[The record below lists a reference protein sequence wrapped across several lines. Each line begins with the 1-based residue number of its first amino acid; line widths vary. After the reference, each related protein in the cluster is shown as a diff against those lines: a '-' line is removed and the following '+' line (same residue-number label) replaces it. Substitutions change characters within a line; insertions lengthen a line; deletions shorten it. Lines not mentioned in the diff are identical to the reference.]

1 MRSLLI
7 FTLVGV
13 GAQLV
18 DGALGMAFGVTA
30 TTLLVLSSVG
40 AAQASAAVHLAE
52 VGTTLASGLSHWRFK
67 NIDWPLVAKLGVPG
81 AVGAFLGATVLSS
94 LSTEHA
100 APLMAA
106 ILMAIGV
113 YVLLRFSLRTPI
125 AIGGQGTRHGAKFL
139 APLGL
144 FGGFID
150 ASGGGG
156 WGPVTTSTLL
166 SRGKTAPRTV
176 IGSVSA
182 SEFLVSVSASL
193 GFLIGLVGVSLV
205 GYSFVRLTRHLNHAG
220 SAYGLVGGTIG
231 PRTGFFSGFAMLGA
245 YWGFSIGTL
254 ALTAAFVNSFIAAL
268 QPGNDNPYQVPWL
281 VIVVIGAVISFLL
294 SGRDI
299 QLLAKI
305 LLAIEGIGILAMI
318 VLVVAIFAQG
328 GAPTTGIDF
337 SVFSFSGG
345 DVSGSAVL
353 AGVDSAFA
361 IDNHLANTEAVV
373 LAPVTD
379 GRWTCLQW
387 GALTPPFGPG
397 TGAANMVTT
406 VGDGSDASA
415 DPMG

>member
-30 TTLLVLSSVG
+30 TTLLVLSGVA

-81 AVGAFLGATVLSS
+81 AAGAFLGATLLSS
-94 LSTEHA
+94 LSTQHA

-106 ILMAIGV
+106 ILMCIGT
-113 YVLLRFSLRTPI
+113 YVLLRFSLRTPL
-125 AIGGQGTRHGAKFL
+125 AIGGRGTHHSAKFL

-166 SRGKTAPRTV
+166 SQGKTAPRTV

-193 GFLIGLVGVSLV
+193 GFLIGLRHEFLENWPVVVGLMVGGVIAAPIAAWLVSRISPALLGTAVGGVIVLTNSQKLVHFFGIHWPWSTAIYSLIVAAWVSLV
-205 GYSFVRLTRHLNHAG
+205 FYAWRVSRA
-220 SAYGLVGGTIG
+220 
-231 PRTGFFSGFAMLGA
+231 PRSTPAEK
-245 YWGFSIGTL
+245 
-254 ALTAAFVNSFIAAL
+254 
-268 QPGNDNPYQVPWL
+268 
-281 VIVVIGAVISFLL
+281 AVASE
-294 SGRDI
+294 
-299 QLLAKI
+299 A
-305 LLAIEGIGILAMI
+305 
-318 VLVVAIFAQG
+318 
-328 GAPTTGIDF
+328 
-337 SVFSFSGG
+337 
-345 DVSGSAVL
+345 VSG
-353 AGVDSAFA
+353 
-361 IDNHLANTEAVV
+361 
-373 LAPVTD
+373 
-379 GRWTCLQW
+379 
-387 GALTPPFGPG
+387 
-397 TGAANMVTT
+397 
-406 VGDGSDASA
+406 
-415 DPMG
+415 

>member
-30 TTLLVLSSVG
+30 STLLVLSGVA

-67 NIDWPLVAKLGVPG
+67 NIDWSIVAKLGVPG

-94 LSTEHA
+94 LSTEDA

-106 ILMAIGV
+106 ILVAIGL
-113 YVLLRFSLRTPI
+113 YVLVRFSLGRPPGIATTHTPH
-125 AIGGQGTRHGAKFL
+125 TAKFL

-182 SEFLVSVSASL
+182 SEFLVAVSASL
-193 GFLIGLVGVSLV
+193 GFLVGLRAEFLHNIPIV
-205 GYSFVRLTRHLNHAG
+205 AG
-220 SAYGLVGGTIG
+220 
-231 PRTGFFSGFAMLGA
+231 
-245 YWGFSIGTL
+245 L
-254 ALTAAFVNSFIAAL
+254 AL
-268 QPGNDNPYQVPWL
+268 G
-281 VIVVIGAVISFLL
+281 
-294 SGRDI
+294 
-299 QLLAKI
+299 
-305 LLAIEGIGILAMI
+305 GILAAPLAAWLVSRVSPVLLGTAVGGVI
-318 VLVVAIFAQG
+318 VLTNSQKLVKYFGIAGPWSTVIYATIVVGWAGLVFYAWRTSQ
-328 GAPTTGIDF
+328 APAYVPEELEAEVATGEPVRDET
-337 SVFSFSGG
+337 
-345 DVSGSAVL
+345 
-353 AGVDSAFA
+353 AG
-361 IDNHLANTEAVV
+361 
-373 LAPVTD
+373 
-379 GRWTCLQW
+379 
-387 GALTPPFGPG
+387 
-397 TGAANMVTT
+397 
-406 VGDGSDASA
+406 
-415 DPMG
+415 

>member
-30 TTLLVLSSVG
+30 TTLLVLSNVG

-52 VGTTLASGLSHWRFK
+52 VGTTFASGLSHWRFK

-125 AIGGQGTRHGAKFL
+125 AIGGRGTRHGVRFL

-166 SRGKTAPRTV
+166 SQGKTAPRTV

-182 SEFLVSVSASL
+182 SEFLVSASASL
-193 GFLIGLVGVSLV
+193 GFLIGLGREFLDNWPVVVGLM
-205 GYSFVRLTRHLNHAG
+205 
-220 SAYGLVGGTIG
+220 VGGV
-231 PRTGFFSGFAMLGA
+231 
-245 YWGFSIGTL
+245 L
-254 ALTAAFVNSFIAAL
+254 AAPIAA
-268 QPGNDNPYQVPWL
+268 WL
-281 VIVVIGAVISFLL
+281 VSRISPALLGTAVGGVIVLTNSQKLVHFFGVQWPWSTGIYALIVVAW
-294 SGRDI
+294 
-299 QLLAKI
+299 A
-305 LLAIEGIGILAMI
+305 A
-318 VLVVAIFAQG
+318 LVFHAWRVSRAPQQAPVAA
-328 GAPTTGIDF
+328 TD
-337 SVFSFSGG
+337 
-345 DVSGSAVL
+345 
-353 AGVDSAFA
+353 VDS
-361 IDNHLANTEAVV
+361 E
-373 LAPVTD
+373 PVA
-379 GRWTCLQW
+379 R
-387 GALTPPFGPG
+387 
-397 TGAANMVTT
+397 
-406 VGDGSDASA
+406 
-415 DPMG
+415 